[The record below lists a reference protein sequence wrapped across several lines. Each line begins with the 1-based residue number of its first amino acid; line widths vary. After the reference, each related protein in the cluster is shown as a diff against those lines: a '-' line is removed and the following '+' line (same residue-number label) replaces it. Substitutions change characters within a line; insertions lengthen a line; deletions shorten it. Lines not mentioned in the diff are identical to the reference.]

1 MKRDDLLKKAEKLG
15 VHVDGRWSDERI
27 QSEIDKKQSE
37 QPTDAE
43 HNDAPEI
50 VSQPSAPDVTPQV
63 ALRPVNMGPQPTT
76 VPGESRN
83 EQPPPSK
90 GGNTP
95 IRLMYDTWF
104 KEDERTRAGA
114 VVKVDVETAK
124 RLIREGKA
132 ERADPLPGEHA
143 A

>member
-1 MKRDDLLKKAEKLG
+1 MKRNELLKKAEALG
-15 VHVDGRWSDERI
+15 IHVDGRWSDERI
-27 QSEIDKKQSE
+27 ESEIEKKETADKKAD
-37 QPTDAE
+37 DADA
-43 HNDAPEI
+43 DAPEV
-50 VSQPSAPDVTPQV
+50 VSQPHAPDTTPQV

-76 VPGESRN
+76 IPGESRN
-83 EQPPPSK
+83 VQPPPAK
-90 GGNTP
+90 GGSTP

-104 KEDERTRAGA
+104 KEDERTRAGS

-132 ERADPLPGEHA
+132 ERADPLPGEA